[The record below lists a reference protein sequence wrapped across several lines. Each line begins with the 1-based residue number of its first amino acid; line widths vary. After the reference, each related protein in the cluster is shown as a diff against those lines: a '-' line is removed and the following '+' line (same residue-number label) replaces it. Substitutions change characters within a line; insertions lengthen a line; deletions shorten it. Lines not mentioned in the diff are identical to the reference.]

1 MLASTPT
8 LDLEPAVSW
17 RLVPKARRQGP
28 TVAGNIQ
35 NTLHR
40 ECATGDV
47 IVPRSLQPRIR
58 PSYGDAMEF
67 ALFAVTFAVAGWLHF
82 ELLALLW

>member
-1 MLASTPT
+1 MLASTHT

-17 RLVPKARRQGP
+17 RLVLKARRQGQ
-28 TVAGNIQ
+28 TVTGNIQ
-35 NTLHR
+35 NALDR

-47 IVPRSLQPRIR
+47 IESRSLQPRIW
-58 PSYGDAMEF
+58 PKFGDAMEF